1 MDKVVDLIHQ
11 FIAFLRD
18 PGPVIL
24 TGGYPI
30 MGLIVFLETGAL
42 VFFLPGDSLLVT
54 AGVYASAGQM
64 NILLLNLVL
73 IPLAVLGDA
82 TSYFIGK
89 KSGQA
94 LFTRPESRFFKPQHM
109 LAAKAFYD
117 RHGGKAIIIARF
129 MPIVRT
135 FVPVVAG
142 VGQMPY
148 SRFFSFNVIGAA
160 AWVAS
165 MTGLGFAL
173 GNATDTLGFDVKKHI
188 EKLIIIIVF
197 VSILPGIIGWWRSR
211 GAPPPPPA
219 VGAAGAEKA

>member
-1 MDKVVDLIHQ
+1 MDKVVELFHA

-42 VFFLPGDSLLVT
+42 TFFLPGDSLLVT
-54 AGVYASAGQM
+54 AGVYASAGKLS
-64 NILLLNLVL
+64 ILWLNLIL
-73 IPLAVLGDA
+73 IPLAILGDA
-82 TSYFIGK
+82 TSYLIGK
-89 KSGQA
+89 RSGMA
-94 LFTRPESRFFKPQHM
+94 LFNRPESRFFKPAHM
-109 LAAKAFYD
+109 QAAKLFYE

-142 VGQMPY
+142 IGQMPY
-148 SRFFSFNVIGAA
+148 RRFASFNVIGGA
-160 AWVAS
+160 AWVFS
-165 MTGLGFAL
+165 MTMLGFLL

-188 EKLIIIIVF
+188 EKLIVLIVF
-197 VSILPGIIGWWRSR
+197 LSILPGIIGWWRARS
-211 GAPPPPPA
+211 AKPA
-219 VGAAGAEKA
+219 STPAAGAEKA

>member
-1 MDKVVDLIHQ
+1 MDKVVDLVHQ

-54 AGVYASAGQM
+54 AGVYASSGQM
-64 NILLLNLVL
+64 SILWLNLIL
-73 IPLAVLGDA
+73 IPLAILGDA
-82 TSYFIGK
+82 VSYTIGK

-94 LFTRPESRFFKPQHM
+94 LFNKPESRFFKPQHM
-109 LAAKAFYD
+109 QAAQAFYE

-135 FVPVVAG
+135 FVPIVAG

-148 SRFFSFNVIGAA
+148 RRFASFNVIGGA
-160 AWVAS
+160 AWVFS
-165 MTGLGFAL
+165 MTMLGYLL
-173 GNATDTLGFDVKKHI
+173 GNATGVLGFDVKKNI

-197 VSILPGIIGWWRSR
+197 LSILPGIIGWWRAR
-211 GAPPPPPA
+211 GNKPANPAP
-219 VGAAGAEKA
+219 GTQAEKA

>member
-1 MDKVVDLIHQ
+1 MDKVVDLVHQ

-54 AGVYASAGQM
+54 AGVYASSQQM
-64 NILLLNLVL
+64 SIVLLNLIL
-73 IPLAVLGDA
+73 IPLAILGDA
-82 TSYFIGK
+82 TSYFIGRR
-89 KSGQA
+89 SGTA
-94 LFTRPESRFFKPQHM
+94 LFNKPESRFFKPQHM
-109 LAAKAFYD
+109 QAAQAFYD

-148 SRFFSFNVIGAA
+148 KRFATFNVIGAG
-160 AWVAS
+160 AWVFS
-165 MTGLGFAL
+165 MTMLGYVL
-173 GNATDTLGFDVKKHI
+173 GNATGVLGFDIKKNI

-197 VSILPGIIGWWRSR
+197 LSILPGIIGWWRSR
-211 GAPPPPPA
+211 GTKPATPAP
-219 VGAAGAEKA
+219 GSQAEKA

>member
-1 MDKVVDLIHQ
+1 MDKVVDLVHQ

-54 AGVYASAGQM
+54 AGVYASSGQM
-64 NILLLNLVL
+64 NILWLNLIL
-73 IPLAVLGDA
+73 IPLAILGDA
-82 TSYFIGK
+82 TSYFIGRR
-89 KSGQA
+89 SGQA
-94 LFTRPESRFFKPQHM
+94 LFNKPESRFFKPQHM
-109 LAAKAFYD
+109 QAAQAFYD

-148 SRFFSFNVIGAA
+148 KRFASFNVIGGA
-160 AWVAS
+160 AWVFS
-165 MTGLGFAL
+165 MTMLGYVL
-173 GNATDTLGFDVKKHI
+173 GNATGVLGFDIKKNI

-197 VSILPGIIGWWRSR
+197 LSILPGIIGWWRSR
-211 GAPPPPPA
+211 GNKPASPAP
-219 VGAAGAEKA
+219 GSQAEKA